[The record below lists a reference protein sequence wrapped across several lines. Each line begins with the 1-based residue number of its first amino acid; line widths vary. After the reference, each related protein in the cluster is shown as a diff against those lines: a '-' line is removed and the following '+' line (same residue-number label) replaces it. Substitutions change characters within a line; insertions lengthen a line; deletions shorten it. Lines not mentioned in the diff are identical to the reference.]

1 MDINTIN
8 LKILFWFL
16 FLYKRDILAS
26 GFISLKS
33 FWKTLKLYVN
43 IISYRK
49 KQWFLVHDLTLL
61 ISKFHSE
68 NNYSHENITV
78 SLELILGL
86 RLIISKRKEKKTMCS
101 DKLFVKL
108 QFIL

>member
-1 MDINTIN
+1 MQQSLMRINTVN
-8 LKILFWFL
+8 LKILFWFP

-33 FWKTLKLYVN
+33 FWKTLKQYVN

-49 KQWFLVHDLTLL
+49 KQWFLVHDFTLL

-68 NNYSHENITV
+68 NNYFH
-78 SLELILGL
+78 
-86 RLIISKRKEKKTMCS
+86 
-101 DKLFVKL
+101 
-108 QFIL
+108 